1 MTAKITEIELEK
13 RVRSIENE
21 TITKIWYH
29 QMENGT
35 EIYNGNDFHS
45 VDTAIYLHTANKK
58 IFKIFWADEFGLY
71 HGFGI
76 SLKEISVMDK
86 DNGVFTDVSEDKDYK
101 GIIGTKINSVML
113 YWQDVIDNMRW
124 YRVPFLGM
132 GYIRRKDYPQTLE
145 LNFDNGIELFVSAMK
160 ISDDNKCVPF
170 DNHLTVFFNKS
181 AIDKYY
187 KPLRKL

>member
-1 MTAKITEIELEK
+1 
-13 RVRSIENE
+13 
-21 TITKIWYH
+21 
-29 QMENGT
+29 
-35 EIYNGNDFHS
+35 
-45 VDTAIYLHTANKK
+45 
-58 IFKIFWADEFGLY
+58 
-71 HGFGI
+71 
-76 SLKEISVMDK
+76 
-86 DNGVFTDVSEDKDYK
+86 
-101 GIIGTKINSVML
+101 ML